1 MGPVVLG
8 KYSNMRNRSKALKIY
23 TIVMIIATIVVM
35 IYSFFFY
42 LDYAVTY
49 KYTIDNGFSNPDI
62 IYPKVKREAEI
73 NYLLLLSKGIIGYS
87 LFVIIGLIW
96 WLLGKRD
103 NN

>member
-23 TIVMIIATIVVM
+23 TIVMIIATVVVM

-49 KYTIDNGFSNPDI
+49 KYTIDNGFQIQISYIQKLKEKP
-62 IYPKVKREAEI
+62 R
-73 NYLLLLSKGIIGYS
+73 
-87 LFVIIGLIW
+87 LITFFFYQKE
-96 WLLGKRD
+96 L
-103 NN
+103 